1 MKRKGIKPLPK
12 TNLQLYVRFFGAACL
27 AAAATASVLS
37 IARFNI
43 DNGEDLEAKCRHR
56 RSEPD
61 NNANDVAS
69 TESSSGYIAGTS
81 SVTTKSLCMEVGD
94 ANEKSRSRPKVGD
107 DACLLHIEPTPYV
120 QLLSDALVGLPS
132 AGACDFQ
139 TGCQPPH
146 KPYREHARKFGDD
159 WPPYGYTMI
168 GKERL
173 ANFRAA
179 ILEVNRNNVSGAI
192 AEFGVWRGGTMIMA
206 AALQKFAP
214 DASYSNTR
222 ELYLFD
228 AFGSFGEY
236 SKAENFLAVPED
248 QVKENFRHFGI
259 DVGREEN
266 IHFVKGLFSDT
277 VVQWVDRKDPIAVLR
292 VDGNFYSSYQDVLY
306 AVYENVPV
314 GGIVIFDDVYHPHYK
329 EVMQCWLHFKADHDI
344 PEDLVRID
352 RGSGWF
358 RKKKDVTIDQSKK
371 REAKGFQEKK

>member
-1 MKRKGIKPLPK
+1 MCASSEPRVWQRQ
-12 TNLQLYVRFFGAACL
+12 LQLFFFF
-27 AAAATASVLS
+27 TF
-37 IARFNI
+37 ARFNI
-43 DNGEDLEAKCRHR
+43 SIGEDLEAACRDR
-56 RSEPD
+56 RSKLES
-61 NNANDVAS
+61 NAHDVVS
-69 TESSSGYIAGTS
+69 TGSSFGYIAGRS
-81 SVTTKSLCMEVGD
+81 SVTTGSRCMEVGD
-94 ANEKSRSRPKVGD
+94 ANEKTRFRPKVGD
-107 DACLLHIEPTPYV
+107 DACLLDIEPAPYV

-179 ILEVNRNNVSGAI
+179 ILEVNRKHVPGAI
-192 AEFGVWRGGTMIMA
+192 AEFGVWRGGAMIMA

-214 DASYSNTR
+214 NDSYSNTR

-236 SKAENFLAVPED
+236 NKAEDFLAVPED

-259 DVGREEN
+259 NADREEN

-277 VVQWVDRKDPIAVLR
+277 VVQWVNRKDPIAVLR

-329 EVMQCWLHFKADHDI
+329 EVLQCWLHFKEDHNI

-352 RGSGWF
+352 RGSAWF
-358 RKKKDVTIDQSKK
+358 RKKEDVTIDQSKK
-371 REAKGFQEKK
+371 REARGFQEKK